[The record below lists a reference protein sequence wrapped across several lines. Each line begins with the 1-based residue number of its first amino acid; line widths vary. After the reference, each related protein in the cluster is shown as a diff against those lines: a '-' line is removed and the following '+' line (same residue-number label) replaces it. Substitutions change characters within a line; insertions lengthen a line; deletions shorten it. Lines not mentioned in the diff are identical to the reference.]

1 MIEISL
7 TILPILIADIINP
20 VLFAF
25 MVYAAGSVRPVLNSS
40 AVLLGH
46 TLAYFSA
53 GVVIALGFDRIAE
66 YLASP
71 DTIDYILGLI
81 VGILL
86 LWLAFNVSN
95 ATSQKR
101 NENEGPITPLKAFGM
116 GAIINFI
123 GIPFALPY
131 FAVIDQV
138 LKADLTTNEALVILS
153 GYNLLYALPFLIV
166 PALVV
171 FIGKRS
177 NKVLQ
182 HINGKLDQISAII
195 MPVLLGMVGLAL
207 VADAALYFITDKGLF

>member
-7 TILPILIADIINP
+7 TILPILIADIVNP

-40 AVLLGH
+40 AVLFGH

-53 GVVIALGFDRIAE
+53 GVVIALGFERITE
-66 YLASP
+66 YLAKP

-95 ATSQKR
+95 ASSQKR
-101 NENEGPITPLKAFGM
+101 NENEGEITPLKAFGM

-131 FAVIDQV
+131 FAVIDQM

-166 PALVV
+166 PVLVAI
-171 FIGKRS
+171 IGKRS

-182 HINGKLDQISAII
+182 RINGLLDQISAII

>member
-101 NENEGPITPLKAFGM
+101 NENEA
-116 GAIINFI
+116 
-123 GIPFALPY
+123 
-131 FAVIDQV
+131 Q
-138 LKADLTTNEALVILS
+138 
-153 GYNLLYALPFLIV
+153 
-166 PALVV
+166 
-171 FIGKRS
+171 
-177 NKVLQ
+177 
-182 HINGKLDQISAII
+182 
-195 MPVLLGMVGLAL
+195 
-207 VADAALYFITDKGLF
+207 